1 MSARPNYDRK
11 GATMPTV
18 NRTQT
23 AKRGV
28 KASQGFTAEEKA
40 AMKERA
46 KEARA
51 SKSKADA
58 ESEVLAKITAMQK
71 EDRVLAERFH
81 AIVKGNAP
89 ELSPRTWYGMP
100 AYTKDGKVLCYFR
113 DAKKFKTRYA
123 TFGFS
128 DQANLDDGAMWPT
141 DFALTEITP
150 EVEKKI
156 AKLIKRALS

>member
-1 MSARPNYDRK
+1 
-11 GATMPTV
+11 MPTV
-18 NRTQT
+18 NHTQT
-23 AKRGV
+23 AKRRA
-28 KASQGFTAEEKA
+28 KASQAFTAEEKA

-58 ESEVLAKITAMQK
+58 ESEVLTKITEMQN
-71 EDRVLAERFH
+71 EDRVLAERLH
-81 AIVKGNAP
+81 AIIKGTAP
-89 ELSPRTWYGMP
+89 ELAPRTWYGMP
-100 AYTKDGKVLCYFR
+100 AYAKDGKVLCYFR

-128 DQANLDDGAMWPT
+128 DQANLDDDAMWPT

-156 AKLIKRALS
+156 AELIKGALR